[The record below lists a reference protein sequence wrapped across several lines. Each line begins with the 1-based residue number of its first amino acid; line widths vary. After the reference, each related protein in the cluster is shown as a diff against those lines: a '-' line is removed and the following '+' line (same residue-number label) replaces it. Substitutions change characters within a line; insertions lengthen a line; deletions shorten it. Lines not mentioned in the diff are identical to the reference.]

1 MSTIFRSTK
10 DTFGKIW
17 SPVASHPLWARSLQL
32 VLALAL
38 YAGGAY
44 AVALV
49 SGEARIPLVL
59 YAVYFLPAALRAW
72 LQFYWRLRD
81 DVKALGGQRSKT
93 NKAL

>member
-1 MSTIFRSTK
+1 MKTIFQSAN
-10 DTFGKIW
+10 DTFSKIW
-17 SPVASHPLWARSLQL
+17 APVASHPLLARSLQL
-32 VLALAL
+32 VLTLAL

-49 SGEARIPLVL
+49 SGDARIPLVL
-59 YAVYFLPAALRAW
+59 YAVYFLPAVLRAW

-81 DVKALGGQRSKT
+81 DVKALGGHRGKT

>member
-1 MSTIFRSTK
+1 MKTINNL
-10 DTFGKIW
+10 W
-17 SPVASHPLWARSLQL
+17 APVAAHPLLARSLQL
-32 VLALAL
+32 VLTLAL

-49 SGEARIPLVL
+49 SGDARIPLVL
-59 YAVYFLPAALRAW
+59 YAVYFLPAVLRSW

-81 DVKALGGQRSKT
+81 DVKSLGGHCRKT

>member
-1 MSTIFRSTK
+1 MNTIFRSANK
-10 DTFGKIW
+10 VISKAW
-17 SPVASHPLWARSLQL
+17 APVASHPLLARSLQL
-32 VLALAL
+32 MLTLAL

>member
-10 DTFGKIW
+10 DTFGKLW
-17 SPVASHPLWARSLQL
+17 APVASHPLLARSLQL
-32 VLALAL
+32 VLTLAL